1 MIYKYVLSTAIVLVF
16 AASYFAQKCLDRLEP
31 PEEPPG
37 APCRRIVSLAPSVT
51 ETLYALGLGD
61 RVVGVT
67 RYCKYPPEV
76 QSKVCIGGYFD
87 PNLEAIVAL
96 KPDLVVMLEE
106 HRQALPGIEKL
117 KLKSWVVCHKNIE
130 GIIDS
135 FRSIGRVCGR
145 AAEGRQM
152 AEEYQQRLEA
162 IERKTAGLRRP
173 RVMFAIDRVPAPN
186 HLADVYIAGADGYF
200 DRMIAMAGGEN
211 AYRERRVR
219 FPTVSP
225 EGILAM
231 NPEVIID
238 LLPNVALERRDAKSI
253 AADWD
258 ELAEVAA
265 VRNHRVFVF
274 SADYACVPGPR
285 FIRVVEDIARVL
297 HPDLDWGK

>member
-1 MIYKYVLSTAIVLVF
+1 VSYKYVLSTAIVLVF
-16 AASYFAQKCLDRLEP
+16 AASYMAQRYVDC
-31 PEEPPG
+31 PERIE
-37 APCRRIVSLAPSVT
+37 APTAGECRRVISLAPSLT

-67 RYCKYPPEV
+67 RYCKYPPDV
-76 QSKVCIGGYFD
+76 QNKVCIGGYFD

-106 HRQALPGIEKL
+106 HQQSLPGFQKL
-117 KLKSWVVCHKNIE
+117 QLKTLVVCHKNIE

-135 FRSIGRVCGR
+135 FRALGLACGR
-145 AAEGRQM
+145 AEEGRRM
-152 AEEYQQRLEA
+152 AEDCQQRLTA

-173 RVMFAIDRVPAPN
+173 RVLFSIDRMPAPD
-186 HLADVYIAGADGYF
+186 HIADVYIAGADGYF
-200 DRMIAMAGGEN
+200 DRMIALAGGEN
-211 AYRERRVR
+211 AYRQKRVR

-253 AADWD
+253 AADWNG
-258 ELAEVAA
+258 LAEVEA
-265 VRNHRVFVF
+265 VKTHRVYVF
-274 SADYACVPGPR
+274 SAAYACVPGPR

>member
-1 MIYKYVLSTAIVLVF
+1 M
-16 AASYFAQKCLDRLEP
+16 
-31 PEEPPG
+31 G
-37 APCRRIVSLAPSVT
+37 GVS
-51 ETLYALGLGD
+51 
-61 RVVGVT
+61 
-67 RYCKYPPEV
+67 
-76 QSKVCIGGYFD
+76 Q
-87 PNLEAIVAL
+87 
-96 KPDLVVMLEE
+96 
-106 HRQALPGIEKL
+106 
-117 KLKSWVVCHKNIE
+117 NIE

-238 LLPNVALERRDAKSI
+238 LLPNVALERRNAKSI

-274 SADYACVPGPR
+274 SADSHAFPARGLSGWWKILPECCTPTWIGASEIGPR
-285 FIRVVEDIARVL
+285 RILRESAAKQVPYSSRSA
-297 HPDLDWGK
+297 